1 MAEVNMRTL
10 DEVLKNNING
20 LHYGNR
26 VLLPFKADILKA
38 VVENDIIMD
47 FSSQRKE
54 ACYNKYDNFTE
65 IYFFEYPNLEE
76 VVTEFETIKL
86 VIVEEG
92 KDIFDFENH
101 RKLALHIKENHKL
114 IIEETNEDILFIE

>member
-1 MAEVNMRTL
+1 MRTL

-47 FSSQRKE
+47 FSHQRKE
-54 ACYNKYDNFTE
+54 ACYNKHDYFTE
-65 IYFFEYPNLEE
+65 IYFFEYPSLEE

-86 VIVEEG
+86 VVVEDG
-92 KDIFDFENH
+92 KDIFDFQNH
-101 RKLALHIKENHKL
+101 RKLVLHIKENHKL